1 MINIDSNS
9 PKSIYEQVYEEFV
22 KLISNK
28 VLKPDEQLPSVR
40 DLAGMLRINPN
51 TIQKAYKLLETKEF
65 IYSLPGKG
73 NFVGRPENTLRA
85 EIGGEF
91 EKLKNITIKLLFL
104 GASKDA
110 IINAVND
117 AAEGV
122 NMNVRA

>member
-73 NFVGRPENTLRA
+73 NFVGRPENTIRA
-85 EIGGEF
+85 EIQGEF
-91 EKLKNITIKLLFL
+91 EKLKNITVKLLFL

-122 NMNVRA
+122 NINVRA